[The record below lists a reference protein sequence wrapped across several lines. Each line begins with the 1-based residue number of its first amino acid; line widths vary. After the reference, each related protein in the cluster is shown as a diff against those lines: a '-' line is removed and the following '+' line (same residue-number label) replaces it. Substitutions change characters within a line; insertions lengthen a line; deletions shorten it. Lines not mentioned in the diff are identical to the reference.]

1 MKLNFHGSLEPFFA
15 NFMSVVNAESNSV
28 GLGSEL
34 RLCITNKLPGGT
46 NATEL
51 WSTL

>member
-1 MKLNFHGSLEPFFA
+1 MNFHGSLEPFFA
-15 NFMSVVNAESNSV
+15 NFTIVVNAESSSV
-28 GLGSEL
+28 GLGLDL
-34 RLCITNKLPGGT
+34 RLCFANKFPGGT